1 MKRAFWIPLLLVV
14 ILIAGC
20 GGGPAQPVGGL
31 ELPGGEVF
39 QIALPRIVI
48 EVDTEGYPSVLG
60 INPAMLGFLGIDTTA
75 MRLPKET
82 VDLMVQGGVQHLEVA
97 SVGDRIVLVA
107 NGQLLPH
114 LGWNAQSLAKLMDV
128 LDIFQVQNAGLIR
141 TLAEPIT
148 RLGLDVVVRFP
159 VAPGAAVIPLAEQST
174 VYKLALTPYTDPPS
188 LITKFEV
195 RFDEQGQPSILGIKA
210 SDLMGPGAGNIQI
223 LQQDTLD
230 KLRQGNVQHVEIRT
244 KPESAYIYVNGEAL
258 PQLIWDSALLANLV
272 ELLSKLAPDMALL
285 PLIQAL
291 APYADRADIGI
302 LLHFPLAPGVQAI
315 PAQMHD

>member
-1 MKRAFWIPLLLVV
+1 MKRMSWVPLLLVV
-14 ILIAGC
+14 ILVAGC
-20 GGGPAQPVGGL
+20 GGGPAQPVSGL
-31 ELPGGEVF
+31 KLPSGEIF

-48 EVDTEGYPSVLG
+48 DIDAEGNPSLLG
-60 INPAMLGFLGIDTTA
+60 INPTMLGFLGIDTAA
-75 MRLPKET
+75 MRIPKDT
-82 VDLMVQGGVQHLEVA
+82 VELMIQADVQHLEVA

-107 NGQLLPH
+107 NGKLLPH
-114 LGWNAQSLAKLMDV
+114 LGWNAQSLKKLMDV
-128 LDIFQVQNAGLIR
+128 LDVFQVQNAQLIR

-159 VAPGAAVIPLAEQST
+159 VAPGAAAIPLAEQST
-174 VYKLALTPYTDPPS
+174 VYKLALTPHTDPPS
-188 LITKFEV
+188 LVTKFEV
-195 RFDEQGQPSILGIKA
+195 RFDEEGRPSILGVKA
-210 SDLMGPGAGNIQI
+210 ADLMGSQAGDIRI

-230 KLRQGNVQHVEIRT
+230 KLRQGNIQHIELRT

-272 ELLSKLAPDMALL
+272 ELLGKLAPDMALL

>member
-1 MKRAFWIPLLLVV
+1 MKRTFWVSLLLMV
-14 ILIAGC
+14 ILVAGC
-20 GGGPAQPVGGL
+20 GGGPAQPTSGL
-31 ELPGGEVF
+31 KLPSGEIF

-48 EVDTEGYPSVLG
+48 EVDAEGYPSLLG
-60 INPAMLGFLGIDTTA
+60 INPTMLGFLGFDTAA

-82 VDLMVQGGVQHLEVA
+82 VDLMVEAGIQHLEVA

-107 NGQLLPH
+107 NGKLLPH
-114 LGWNAQSLAKLMDV
+114 LGWNAGSLAKLMDV
-128 LDIFQVQNAGLIR
+128 LDVFQVQNAKLIR

-148 RLGLDVVVRFP
+148 RLGLDVVIRFP
-159 VAPGAAVIPLAEQST
+159 VAPGAAAIPLAEQST
-174 VYKLALTPYTDPPS
+174 VYKLKLTPYTDPPS

-195 RFDEQGQPSILGIKA
+195 RFDEQGQPSVLGLKA
-210 SDLMGPGAGNIQI
+210 SDLMGPEAGNIRL

-230 KLRQGNVQHVEIRT
+230 KLRQGNIQHIELRT

-258 PQLIWDSALLANLV
+258 PQLIWDSTLLANLV

>member
-1 MKRAFWIPLLLVV
+1 MKRTSWVPLLLVV
-14 ILIAGC
+14 ILLAGC
-20 GGGPAQPVGGL
+20 GGGAAQPTGGL
-31 ELPGGEVF
+31 KLPSGEVF
-39 QIALPRIVI
+39 QIALPRIII
-48 EVDTEGYPSVLG
+48 EVDSEGYPSVLG
-60 INPAMLGFLGIDTTA
+60 INPTMLRFLGIDPAT
-75 MRLPKET
+75 MRLPKDT
-82 VDLMVQGGVQHLEVA
+82 VNLLVQAGVQHFEIA

-107 NGQLLPH
+107 NGKLLPH
-114 LGWNAQSLAKLMDV
+114 LGWDAGSLARLMDV
-128 LDIFQVQNAGLIR
+128 LDVFQVQNAKLIR

-159 VAPGAAVIPLAEQST
+159 VAPGTAAIPLAEQST

-195 RFDEQGQPSILGIKA
+195 RFNEQGQPSILGIKA
-210 SDLMGPGAGNIQI
+210 SDVMGPQAGDIRI

-230 KLRQGNVQHVEIRT
+230 RLRGGNIQHVELRT
-244 KPESAYIYVNGEAL
+244 RPEGTFIYVNGEAL
-258 PQLIWDSALLANLV
+258 PILLWDSALLANLV

-285 PLIQAL
+285 PLIQNL